1 MLMHEKICV
10 IPIIFLLC
18 NTWGKV
24 FKIIPEFRILHLNF
38 PKKVSLKM
46 LNSAGYN
53 IFSDLVSI
61 YLKVYLTIKLG
72 IFDNVEA
79 YNRF

>member
-1 MLMHEKICV
+1 
-10 IPIIFLLC
+10 
-18 NTWGKV
+18 
-24 FKIIPEFRILHLNF
+24 
-38 PKKVSLKM
+38 M